1 MKCTVFPTVFTT
13 NTGLLLCFLKDRML
27 CFSTFVEVPACQ
39 QQAKEKLF
47 KWCVNRKISTRNLY
61 LKLKGII
68 YSVLSRED
76 KTTNQ
81 LEEKKKI
88 SRKAANKNRQLF
100 REKGKVYQSLKLH
113 KGTEEEKLL

>member
-1 MKCTVFPTVFTT
+1 MKCTVFPKT
-13 NTGLLLCFLKDRML
+13 NVYYKYRPSPMLLKDRML

-81 LEEKKKI
+81 LEEKKKYLG
-88 SRKAANKNRQLF
+88 RQQTKIDSF
-100 REKGKVYQSLKLH
+100 
-113 KGTEEEKLL
+113 

>member
-81 LEEKKKI
+81 LEEKKK
-88 SRKAANKNRQLF
+88 KNLGRQQTKIDSF
-100 REKGKVYQSLKLH
+100 
-113 KGTEEEKLL
+113 